1 MTDITEFPIPTI
13 KLSELP
19 AAVTIA
25 GVTDL
30 VGLQGGVAKRIPPEL
45 LSASARNYLVGATL
59 GSGATLVGNYAVTLP
74 SEDSVTDY
82 VDITDLSGLVG
93 GDYVLVYLKAL
104 GLTSDTYQ
112 INFQCYDDLDDPVG
126 GVQSD
131 SFYTG
136 RSVQNNENFTG
147 YVRMVDEVETAAY
160 MRITIFC
167 NNEKIDTRIVG
178 VHRA

>member
-30 VGLQGGVAKRIPPEL
+30 VGLQ
-45 LSASARNYLVGATL
+45 
-59 GSGATLVGNYAVTLP
+59 
-74 SEDSVTDY
+74 
-82 VDITDLSGLVG
+82 G